1 MKNVLNYKYNL
12 YPDRVINV
20 KDSYYFFIDNNK
32 YYIVKL
38 NRQVEEID
46 LIFSVNKKLELMNKA
61 VYSIVLDKENKKYF
75 DFEEKNYMIL
85 KVLKEENK
93 SLKLFDIIEFNKLL
107 KTKSKNLLNRNDWK
121 KLWSEK
127 IDYYEYRMSVVK
139 EENDI
144 VNRSFS
150 YYVGLAED
158 AVGYYVDTL
167 LEEKNINMELCI
179 SHKRISYPT
188 INAKIYN
195 PLTFVFDYKVRDIA
209 EYLKTMFFLD
219 KLDWNEV
226 LELFNKFLISKTNC
240 RLFYARLLYPSY
252 YFDAYE
258 EYIETRDDKKLKNII
273 SKSKEYEDFLFDIY
287 YLIKKYAQIPEV
299 EWIIRK
305 KV

>member
-38 NRQVEEID
+38 NRQLEEID

-127 IDYYEYRMSVVK
+127 IH
-139 EENDI
+139 N
-144 VNRSFS
+144 
-150 YYVGLAED
+150 
-158 AVGYYVDTL
+158 
-167 LEEKNINMELCI
+167 
-179 SHKRISYPT
+179 
-188 INAKIYN
+188 
-195 PLTFVFDYKVRDIA
+195 
-209 EYLKTMFFLD
+209 
-219 KLDWNEV
+219 
-226 LELFNKFLISKTNC
+226 
-240 RLFYARLLYPSY
+240 
-252 YFDAYE
+252 
-258 EYIETRDDKKLKNII
+258 
-273 SKSKEYEDFLFDIY
+273 
-287 YLIKKYAQIPEV
+287 
-299 EWIIRK
+299 
-305 KV
+305 